1 MVRRYIILI
10 VFLSLSVMLKA
21 QGYDQQR
28 VLLSN
33 FVERMYKSS
42 PFTGCRIV
50 EDYDNNYFIAVV
62 EMDSK
67 KYASS
72 TVMNRVAEVKSQRI
86 AGEFFNGT
94 QSYAEFVIK
103 TPKKA
108 EQKTETDNSE
118 EVDILRTTS
127 IGFIRQLQLLTTFKS
142 HEQQVYIYYK
152 PIKPSDNNE

>member
-86 AGEFFNGT
+86 AGEFFYGT

-108 EQKTETDNSE
+108 EQEVETDDTA
-118 EVDILRTTS
+118 VIDILRTTS
-127 IGFIRQLQLLTTFKS
+127 IGFIRQLQLLTTFKL